1 MNGKGML
8 KMSDRTVS
16 YDFQVDS
23 VVSIEAPYG
32 TDPATLLGQ
41 ALIKLVQKV
50 NHREMELRCIHTY
63 DPETGY
69 YEEVP
74 EEWYKD

>member
-1 MNGKGML
+1 MNGKGTL
-8 KMSDRTVS
+8 KMSDRIVN

-23 VVSIEAPYG
+23 IVSIKAPYG
-32 TDPATLLGQ
+32 TDPDALIGQ
-41 ALIKLVQKV
+41 ALIKLIQKV
-50 NHREMELRCIHTY
+50 NQRDLELRCENTY